1 MPMLCTSTFFRN
13 KSISLGVKSK
23 HSGFRLPSVCVCVYI
38 YIYIYIYLPRVFK
51 FDWYFLVYPTE
62 TFWVHISPS
71 HCFN

>member
-38 YIYIYIYLPRVFK
+38 YIYIYICQEFLSLIGISWCIQQRHFGFTSLPPIV
-51 FDWYFLVYPTE
+51 LT
-62 TFWVHISPS
+62 
-71 HCFN
+71 N